1 MKLAFIGGGVMAE
14 AILTG
19 VLRDGVSA
27 PPRSPSPTSLRPGW
41 HELAS
46 ATASP

>member
-19 VLRDGVSA
+19 VLRDGVA
-27 PPRSPSPTSLRPGW
+27 VPADVTVADIIAPGW
-41 HELAS
+41 MS
-46 ATASP
+46 